1 MNMNVFVRCFIQDK
15 EKIKN
20 YGRREMFKD
29 KETPK
34 IYTYGNGERRKN
46 WGKRDMASK
55 FNLNLFT
62 KLFHSKLYKPD
73 IIEKSI
79 TRCFPILL

>member
-1 MNMNVFVRCFIQDK
+1 MNVFVRCFIQDK

-20 YGRREMFKD
+20 YGKREMFKD

-34 IYTYGNGERRKN
+34 IYTYRK
-46 WGKRDMASK
+46 DMASNY
-55 FNLNLFT
+55 NLNLSI
-62 KLFHSKLYKPD
+62 KVFHSKLYKPD

-79 TRCFPILL
+79 ARCFPILL

>member
-34 IYTYGNGERRKN
+34 IYTCRRTKKKLKEMRYGK
-46 WGKRDMASK
+46 
-55 FNLNLFT
+55 
-62 KLFHSKLYKPD
+62 
-73 IIEKSI
+73 
-79 TRCFPILL
+79 

>member
-1 MNMNVFVRCFIQDK
+1 MED
-15 EKIKN
+15 EKCL
-20 YGRREMFKD
+20 
-29 KETPK
+29 K
-34 IYTYGNGERRKN
+34 IERRKN
-46 WGKRDMASK
+46 LRKRDMASK

-79 TRCFPILL
+79 ARCFPIVL

>member
-1 MNMNVFVRCFIQDK
+1 MNVFVRCFIQDK

-20 YGRREMFKD
+20 YGKREMFKD

-34 IYTYGNGERRKN
+34 IYTYRN
-46 WGKRDMASK
+46 MASK

-79 TRCFPILL
+79 ARCFPILL

>member
-1 MNMNVFVRCFIQDK
+1 MNVFVRCFIQDK

-34 IYTYGNGERRKN
+34 IYTCR
-46 WGKRDMASK
+46 KRDMASK
-55 FNLNLFT
+55 FNLNLST
-62 KLFHSKLYKPD
+62 KVFHSKLYTPD

>member
-1 MNMNVFVRCFIQDK
+1 MNVFVRCFIQDK

-20 YGRREMFKD
+20 CGKPEMFKD
-29 KETPK
+29 KQTPK
-34 IYTYGNGERRKN
+34 IYTYRN
-46 WGKRDMASK
+46 K

>member
-1 MNMNVFVRCFIQDK
+1 MNMNVFVMCFIQDK

-34 IYTYGNGERRKN
+34 IYKYRN
-46 WGKRDMASK
+46 K
-55 FNLNLFT
+55 FNLNLST
-62 KLFHSKLYKPD
+62 KVFYSKLYKPD